1 MKGDPFYPVNLYTNI
16 MWITLYG
23 WLRFN
28 GNLYTNITMILVYGK
43 DYRLAFGSPLRGAR
57 ETRYVYKY
65 KPYICGVW
73 QLCLTGFHNG
83 MKRDDRKVGERN
95 TIYKYNVYIFL
106 EKGPRF
112 GHRTIPTYYHFS
124 PQKPTFLHSTS
135 ARGNNVW
142 QVGIPMETKA
152 TIKT

>member
-43 DYRLAFGSPLRGAR
+43 DYELAFGSPLRGAR

-65 KPYICGVW
+65 KPYICGV
-73 QLCLTGFHNG
+73 
-83 MKRDDRKVGERN
+83 
-95 TIYKYNVYIFL
+95 
-106 EKGPRF
+106 
-112 GHRTIPTYYHFS
+112 
-124 PQKPTFLHSTS
+124 
-135 ARGNNVW
+135 
-142 QVGIPMETKA
+142 
-152 TIKT
+152 